1 MQKAQNRGERFLS
14 ARQTITSRIDHF
26 TDVHRMSDWQEFLLR
41 PALRG
46 DYFLQRASLEIL
58 CHCGFDEMS
67 QWWAIVL
74 LSGNGHCRKDA
85 MTIPDYLAI
94 GFLLLMPLVAARWFA
109 QRKFELFPT
118 GSDTQRRS
126 PYRWPD

>member
-1 MQKAQNRGERFLS
+1 
-14 ARQTITSRIDHF
+14 
-26 TDVHRMSDWQEFLLR
+26 MSDWQEFLLR
-41 PALRG
+41 PALRR
-46 DYFLQRASLEIL
+46 DYFLHRASLKIL
-58 CHCGFDEMS
+58 CHGGFDEMS
-67 QWWAIVL
+67 QWWAIDL